1 MQAKQIYE
9 FGHFRIDPE
18 ERLLLRDG
26 APVPLTPKAFE
37 TLLALVENSGH
48 VVKKDDLM
56 KRVWPDAFVEEA
68 NLAQNVS
75 AIRRVLDTNG
85 DQHIETVSKLGYRL
99 IMTTRLVV
107 DVKATRPEGPIET
120 ATITTGIEP
129 LAPLP
134 PLGEAKR
141 SRRTAVGFVVAAI
154 VVVGIAVVVWRI
166 ATRSAVAAPIQSIVV
181 LPLTNLS
188 GDAN

>member
-37 TLLALVENSGH
+37 MLLVLVENSGH

-99 IMTTRLVV
+99 IVNARVVSEPEQTEPAQGLVGASAPTWPP
-107 DVKATRPEGPIET
+107 DKGP
-120 ATITTGIEP
+120 TIT
-129 LAPLP
+129 
-134 PLGEAKR
+134 AKDCAKTR
-141 SRRTAVGFVVAAI
+141 ETTKKRMAA
-154 VVVGIAVVVWRI
+154 
-166 ATRSAVAAPIQSIVV
+166 
-181 LPLTNLS
+181 
-188 GDAN
+188 